1 MKDVLVPHV
10 LHLVGIEYGNW
21 LDSVREKKLRSSQKV
36 VGCGGGQNFFCLLM
50 SQDKSS

>member
-1 MKDVLVPHV
+1 MLVPHV
-10 LHLVGIEYGNW
+10 LHLVGIEDRTW
-21 LDSVREKKLRSSQKV
+21 SDSVRERKLRSSQKV